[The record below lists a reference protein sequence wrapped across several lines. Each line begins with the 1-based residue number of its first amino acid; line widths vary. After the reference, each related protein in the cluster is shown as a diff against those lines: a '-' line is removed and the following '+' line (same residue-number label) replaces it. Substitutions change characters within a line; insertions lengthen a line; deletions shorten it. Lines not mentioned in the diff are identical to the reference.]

1 MKLFQLLII
10 LRVWLRSGL
19 SSVISLVS
27 LTVGLVCATI
37 LLLFTVTE
45 YRVATALE
53 GSENTYVLEME
64 DYFLN
69 QKGVYT
75 KGMSPELFTVLSEKY
90 PEIEKLAVLSNLSAD
105 WQYEDNYDWKA
116 PATIGVSPQL
126 LDIINIEMI
135 EGDLKTIVSSKDQ
148 IAITQVYAN
157 KIFGG
162 ENPIGKTIEGTLN
175 VAYEGE
181 EQADIKTLYTVAG
194 IIGDMSSTM
203 LKVRGITSIKEDLTR
218 LNSYSGS
225 YYGLVKLA
233 KDADPRVLEAK
244 IAADSLGWSKNTVI
258 RFVPIKEAYFSKID
272 SDGAD
277 EILFRQRDKDT
288 LLIGLTI
295 SLAVLIIA
303 AFNYINISLT
313 RAPRRLKNLAGQRIM
328 GASKA
333 NINFQIFADTALNV
347 LVAFTVAAVFMSP
360 AMDIFNSFMG
370 SSLSVS
376 QLIAPINL
384 PYIFGLLAVLIILPS
399 LNLIYKFKIINPLEM
414 FKNPKSGKVVAVKTL
429 VIVQFVISIVLIAF
443 SITVA
448 RQMDFVVGTINDADK
463 IIYIYDESYDGRL
476 PEEFVERLKN
486 DHATK
491 DIIGGSYKPNSRNG
505 LGDGKVLQRL
515 YTYPNYFDLFG
526 IKMLQGRVFD
536 DNYVKGVE
544 NIVVNETF
552 LRIFEIEGD
561 PIGQKFKYDARCTII
576 GVCEDV
582 MYDNAENKIEPS
594 AFTLTPPHFVENG
607 LWAISVK
614 MDGSVDQNIE
624 RIKELY
630 KEAGKD
636 PTSIKINTVEW
647 LYKEANNEASR
658 LQTMIWI
665 FAGISIFLTV
675 VGLFGLSWY
684 TVERR
689 RKEIAIR
696 KIHGAATVKMVGL
709 LSRSF
714 LWWVSVAVVLALPI
728 GYYISGYWLD
738 GFVYRI
744 ENSIWVLVLTAL
756 FAVLI
761 TFATVIFQTIRVARA
776 NEAQTI
782 KTE

>member
-45 YRVATALE
+45 YRVATALDVE
-53 GSENTYVLEME
+53 ENTYVVEME
-64 DYFLN
+64 DNFLN
-69 QKGVYT
+69 EKGVFKKYVDPGLLAT
-75 KGMSPELFTVLSEKY
+75 ISEKY
-90 PEIEKLAVLSNLSAD
+90 PEIEKSGIISSQSGTWQFDDKFD
-105 WQYEDNYDWKA
+105 WEG

-126 LDIINIEMI
+126 LDIINIPMI
-135 EGDLKTIVSSKDQ
+135 EGDLKTIVASKDQ
-148 IAITQVYAN
+148 IAITREYAN
-157 KIFGG
+157 KIFPDQD
-162 ENPIGKTIEGTLN
+162 PIGKTIEGAFNLS
-175 VAYEGE
+175 YENE
-181 EQADIKTLYTVAG
+181 DRIELKTTYIVTG
-194 IIGDMSSTM
+194 ILGDMSKTM
-203 LKVRGITSIKEDLTR
+203 FKIRGITSIKEDYTR

-225 YYGLVKLA
+225 YYMMIKLTEGV
-233 KDADPRVLEAK
+233 DPQTLEAK
-244 IAADSLGWSKNTVI
+244 VVADSLGWDKDAKI
-258 RFVPIKEAYFSKID
+258 RLVPIKEAYFGKED
-272 SDGAD
+272 S
-277 EILFRQRDKDT
+277 ESLFKQRDKNT
-288 LLIGLTI
+288 LFIGLSI

-347 LVAFTVAAVFMSP
+347 LVAFAVAALFMSP

-370 SSLSVS
+370 SSLGVS

-399 LNLIYKFKIINPLEM
+399 INLIYKFKIVNPLEM
-414 FKNPKSGKVVAVKTL
+414 FKNPRSGKLVAIKNL
-429 VIVQFVISIVLIAF
+429 VIAQFMISITLIAF

-448 RQMDFVVGTINDADK
+448 RQMDFVVNTINDADK
-463 IIYIYDESYDGRL
+463 IIYVSDDSDQGRL
-476 PEEFVERLKN
+476 PKEFVERLKN

-491 DIIGGSYKPNSRNG
+491 DIIGGSYKPNSKNG

-526 IKMLQGRVFD
+526 LKMLQGRVFD

-582 MYDNAENKIEPS
+582 MYDNAQNKIEPS
-594 AFTLTPPHFVENG
+594 AFTLTPPNFSENG
-607 LWAISVK
+607 FWAISVK
-614 MDGSVDQNIE
+614 MNGSVDQNIE

-630 KEAGKD
+630 KEEGRD
-636 PTSIKINTVEW
+636 PALLKINTLEG
-647 LYKEANNEASR
+647 LYKEENNEASR

-696 KIHGAATVKMVGL
+696 KIHGAKTIKMVAL

-714 LWWVSVAVVLALPI
+714 LWWVAVAIVIALPI
-728 GYYISGYWLD
+728 GFYISGYWLD
-738 GFVYRI
+738 SFAYRV

-756 FAVLI
+756 FAVII